1 MRHPVCHLET
11 EREYFHRLDVELID
25 DMRRRAAFEER
36 RQRIAE
42 ACRTEDPRILAALE
56 KLGYDQDTVT
66 LLYLVPLVQVAWL
79 DGSVNQAERNRIR
92 VMAGLQGVRE
102 NLAAYRQLM
111 EWLDR
116 RPSDEFFNGTV
127 CVIRILLESLPENE
141 QKECK
146 EALIR
151 RCREVAFASCGLFGW
166 KSKIC
171 FVKRIFIREL
181 AKLLEPKPQAASARA
196 GT

>member
-11 EREYFHRLDVELID
+11 EREYFHRIDVELID

-36 RQRIAE
+36 RQRMAE
-42 ACRTEDPRILAALE
+42 ACQTRDSRILAALE
-56 KLGYDQDTVT
+56 KLGYDQDTVS

-102 NLAAYRQLM
+102 NLSANHKLT
-111 EWLDR
+111 EWLDH
-116 RPSDEFFNGTV
+116 RPSDEFFNGTA
-127 CVIRILLESLPENE
+127 CVIRMLLESLPENE
-141 QKECK
+141 RKTRK

-171 FVKRIFIREL
+171 FTKRIFIREL
-181 AKLLEPKPQAASARA
+181 AKLLEPRPQAASASA